1 MKLLKF
7 SRKPKKHKLLLRR
20 VVGASMWPT
29 FKQGE
34 IVVGSTNVADVNV
47 GDVVM
52 VEHDGLEK
60 IKRVAKVRPGEVYVL
75 GDNPTESRDS
85 RNFGWLS
92 DKSVKAK
99 IIWSRLL
106 KW

>member
-1 MKLLKF
+1 MRLPKF
-7 SRKPKKHKLLLRR
+7 SPKQRKHRLLLRR

-34 IVVGSTNVADVNV
+34 IVVGSTNVADVQV

-60 IKRVAKVRPGEVYVL
+60 IKRVADVRPGEIYVL
-75 GDNPTESRDS
+75 GDNPSASSDS

-92 DKSVKAK
+92 QGSVKAK
-99 IIWSRLL
+99 IIWSRFLGR
-106 KW
+106 

>member
-1 MKLLKF
+1 MKLPKF
-7 SRKPKKHKLLLRR
+7 SQKPKRPKLILRR

-34 IVVGSTNVADVNV
+34 IVVGSTNVKDVQV

-60 IKRVAKVRPGEVYVL
+60 IKRVADTRPGEVYVL
-75 GDNPTESRDS
+75 GDNPTASSDS
-85 RNFGWLS
+85 RSFGWLS
-92 DKSVKAK
+92 EKSVKAK
-99 IIWSRLL
+99 IVWSRFFRR
-106 KW
+106 

>member
-7 SRKPKKHKLLLRR
+7 SRKPKKHRLLLRR

-34 IVVGSTNVADVNV
+34 VVVASTNVDDVQI

-60 IKRVAKVRPGEVYVL
+60 IKRVAGVRPGEIYLL
-75 GDNPTESRDS
+75 GDNPSASRDS

-92 DKSVKAK
+92 AKSVKAK
-99 IIWSRLL
+99 VIWSRF
-106 KW
+106 WRH

>member
-1 MKLLKF
+1 MRLLKF

-34 IVVGSTNVADVNV
+34 VVVASTNTDDVRV

-52 VEHDGLEK
+52 VEHEGLEK
-60 IKRVAKVRPGEVYVL
+60 LKRIAKMRPGEIYVL
-75 GDNPTESRDS
+75 GDNPSASSDS

-92 DKSVKAK
+92 DRSVKAK
-99 IIWSRLL
+99 IVWSRF
-106 KW
+106 WRR